1 MEKPVVDK
9 IYLLEKFPG
18 KGGWTFARIPE
29 IKPDG
34 KAPFGWVKVSG
45 TVDNYN
51 FGILRLMPMGNG
63 ELFFSLNASIRKIIK
78 KQAGD
83 KVHLILYRVPELQS
97 IPDEIIEC
105 LKEDP
110 AALEAFNFC
119 TESQKLEFVRY
130 IYDAKTE
137 TQKAERLVQLLE
149 KLNGLAR

>member
-1 MEKPVVDK
+1 METPVVDK

-29 IKPDG
+29 IKPDI

-45 TVDNYN
+45 TIDNHN

-63 ELFFSLNASIRKIIK
+63 ELFFSVNSVVRKAIK
-78 KQAGD
+78 KQDGD
-83 KVHLILYRVPELQS
+83 TVHLILYRVADIQT
-97 IPDEIIEC
+97 IPDEVFDC

-110 AALEAFNFC
+110 AALGAFNLW

-130 IYDAKTE
+130 VYDAKTE
-137 TQKAERLVQLLE
+137 TQKAERLVELLE
-149 KLNGLAR
+149 RLHQSY

>member
-1 MEKPVVDK
+1 METPVVDK

-29 IKPDG
+29 IKPDI

-45 TVDNYN
+45 TIDNYN

-63 ELFFSLNASIRKIIK
+63 ELFFSVNSVVRKAIK
-78 KQAGD
+78 KQDGD
-83 KVHLILYRVPELQS
+83 TVHLILYRVTDIQT
-97 IPDEIIEC
+97 IPDEVIDC

-110 AALEAFNFC
+110 EALGAFNLW

-130 IYDAKTE
+130 VYDAKTE
-137 TQKAERLVQLLE
+137 TQKAERLVELLE
-149 KLNGLAR
+149 RLHQSY